1 MARKFGK
8 TTTMSPHFYDYN
20 YVINGVG
27 GIGKTTMAYE
37 LGKIATG
44 SNEGT
49 FIITCGSEP
58 EPKHIPGAFGDVAKN
73 FGVFVEIVNDLCEN
87 REDYK
92 KTKFVAIDSLDEYF
106 RMGEDYVVNEW
117 NAACKRAGDT
127 GKLAKSIAQ
136 AYTGFQKGENRVVD
150 LVLKSLAK
158 LSDNGYQLLFLGHT
172 KTKSKEDLITGIKYE
187 QLTCNLDNKYY
198 NAIKDKV
205 NLVAMCY
212 FENKIENIVKKTN
225 PFSKKDEKTGDL
237 VSKKRVMVFVD
248 DDAAIDT
255 KTHFEYIRNKTEF
268 GAQNLVDAVEEA
280 IQMKLNAPD
289 GEHKSP
295 EHVEFKNQTAI
306 VEDVQSTAGTSA
318 IDAMEDTDVSDDIF
332 GDEGRSKEDR
342 IEAVR
347 AAFKNAGADVKKSVR
362 EIIIKSG
369 DGTSTKLSA
378 DIPDDSLAQIEALLD
393 LS

>member
-117 NAACKRAGDT
+117 NSTCKRAGDT
-127 GKLAKSIAQ
+127 SKLAKSIAQ

-172 KTKSKEDLITGIKYE
+172 KTKSKEDLITGVKYE

-225 PFSKKDEKTGDL
+225 PFSKKDEKIGDL

-255 KTHFEYIRNKTEF
+255 KTHFEYIRNKTDF

-280 IQMKLNAPD
+280 IQMKLNAPA

-295 EHVEFKNQTAI
+295 EHVEFRNQTAI
-306 VEDVQSTAGTSA
+306 VEDVQSTAEASA
-318 IDAMEDTDVSDDIF
+318 IDAIEGADVSGDIF
-332 GDEGRSKEDR
+332 GDESSSKEDR

-347 AAFKNAGADVKKSVR
+347 AAFKNAGTDVKKLVR

>member
-58 EPKHIPGAFGDVAKN
+58 KPKHIPGAFGDVAKN

-117 NAACKRAGDT
+117 NSACKRAGDT
-127 GKLAKSIAQ
+127 SKLAKSIAQ

-158 LSDNGYQLLFLGHT
+158 LSENGYQLLFLGHT
-172 KTKSKEDLITGIKYE
+172 KTKSKEDLITGVKYE

-225 PFSKKDEKTGDL
+225 PFSKKETIKVQIPAGVENGMQITVRGEGHSAPRGGVNGDL
-237 VSKKRVMVFVD
+237 LLVIDEVSHSQFKRD
-248 DDAAIDT
+248 
-255 KTHFEYIRNKTEF
+255 
-268 GAQNLVDAVEEA
+268 GQNLFYTRVISVTDAMLGCELTIPCLDGPYALKLDSGVQSGTVERLRGKGLPSVNGYGRGDVYVKILVWIPRKLRGSDKEAVE
-280 IQMKLNAPD
+280 KLAQSSAVKPD
-289 GEHKSP
+289 P
-295 EHVEFKNQTAI
+295 T
-306 VEDVQSTAGTSA
+306 
-318 IDAMEDTDVSDDIF
+318 
-332 GDEGRSKEDR
+332 REDR
-342 IEAVR
+342 NLFEKESQY
-347 AAFKNAGADVKKSVR
+347 F
-362 EIIIKSG
+362 
-369 DGTSTKLSA
+369 
-378 DIPDDSLAQIEALLD
+378 
-393 LS
+393 

>member
-117 NAACKRAGDT
+117 NSACKRAGDT
-127 GKLAKSIAQ
+127 SKLAKSIAQ

-150 LVLKSLAK
+150 IVLKSLAK
-158 LSDNGYQLLFLGHT
+158 LSENGYQLLFLGHT
-172 KTKSKEDLITGIKYE
+172 KTKSKEDLITGVKYE

-225 PFSKKDEKTGDL
+225 PFSKKDEKIGDL

-318 IDAMEDTDVSDDIF
+318 IDAIEGADVSGDIF
-332 GDEGRSKEDR
+332 GDESSSKEDR

-347 AAFKNAGADVKKSVR
+347 AAFKNAGADVKKSIR

-369 DGTSTKLSA
+369 DGTSTKLST
-378 DIPDDSLAQIEALLD
+378 DIPDESLAQIEALLD

>member
-306 VEDVQSTAGTSA
+306 VEDVQSTAGSSA
-318 IDAMEDTDVSDDIF
+318 IDTIEGTDVSEDIF
-332 GDEGRSKEDR
+332 GDEGKSKEDR

-347 AAFKNAGADVKKSVR
+347 AAFKNAGADVKKLVR

-378 DIPDDSLAQIEALLD
+378 DIPDDSLAQIEDLLD